1 MSPSLLP
8 SKMARVIFAIVIVL
22 GSFVFTPQATQAAPN
37 AAGSWT
43 ATGALKAARKNH
55 TSTLL
60 PNGMVLIAG
69 GDSNPTALNSVEI
82 YVPEKNGSTL
92 MPAMNSARYSHTATL
107 LSDGTVLVTGGR
119 GASGTLNSAE
129 LYDPIG
135 KTWTNT
141 PTNMTVARSEH
152 TATLLPDGNVL
163 IVGGA
168 NSVPV
173 QTAELYNPV
182 TKTFTA
188 TAGTLNT
195 ARSWH
200 TATRL
205 PNGKVLIVGGYNAGV
220 LSSAEVYDLVSQTFG
235 LTDTPLGLTRHK
247 HTATLLPDG
256 RVLIAGGTGIVTTY
270 NSAEIY
276 DYTFGTRGRFTP
288 VAATMQTRRR
298 EHSAALLPDGRV
310 LLAGGFG
317 DSILN
322 HVDLFDPLTN
332 TFTAGSAMLTPR
344 MNFAVTLLPN
354 GRLLSSGGWSD
365 SGLTA
370 SAETFS
376 APQAYYRWKST
387 TGSLSIG
394 TESPTATLL
403 ANGKVLVAG
412 GIIPQGNNLVYSK
425 LTALYDPV
433 TQTFTMGQMNYAR
446 DQHTATALPNGRA
459 LIFGGIGPNDARVP
473 NVELYDPITNTFID
487 IGNFPSRLS
496 SAAVLLA
503 NGKVLVTGGYD
514 INGSGTYRGAV
525 LYAPSYSGGN
535 GAWFAAVSLAN
546 EARKDHTATLLRNGK
561 VLLAG
566 GINTTAAELYDP
578 NATSNA
584 FSYTGNMT
592 YIRTTGHRAT
602 LLPSGEVLLTGGSNG
617 SGPQASAEIYNP
629 QTGTFRTT
637 TPMSYPRFYHNALLL
652 PNGKVL
658 VTGGDSIT
666 EGILSHSEIYDPAT
680 ETWTRIGSLNQARYN
695 AGAVV
700 LPNGIPIVVAGATH
714 GSAPIASAEILL
726 APFNYAVPLVKK

>member
-1 MSPSLLP
+1 MNTSFLP
-8 SKMARVIFAIVIVL
+8 SKMARIIFAIMILL
-22 GSFVFTPQATQAAPN
+22 GTFAFTPQTTQAATN

-43 ATGALKAARKNH
+43 ATGALKVARKNH

-69 GDSNPTALNSVEI
+69 GDSNPTAMNSVEI

-107 LSDGTVLVTGGR
+107 LPDGTVLVTGGR
-119 GASGTLNSAE
+119 GAAGTLNTAE
-129 LYDPIG
+129 LYDPVG
-135 KTWTNT
+135 KTWTAT
-141 PTNMTVARSEH
+141 PTTMIVARSEH

-168 NSVPV
+168 NTVPV
-173 QTAELYNPV
+173 QTAEIYNPV
-182 TKTFTA
+182 AKTFTA

-235 LTDTPLGLTRHK
+235 LTDTPLGLTRQK

-270 NSAEIY
+270 NNAEIY

-288 VAATMQTRRR
+288 VTATMQTRRR

-332 TFTAGSAMLTPR
+332 TFTAGPAMLTPR

-376 APQAYYRWKST
+376 APQAYYRWKYT

-403 ANGKVLVAG
+403 VNGKVLVAG
-412 GIIPQGNNLVYSK
+412 GIIPQGNNLIYSNR
-425 LTALYDPV
+425 TALYDPV
-433 TQTFTMGQMNYAR
+433 AQTFTMGQMNFAR
-446 DQHTATALPNGRA
+446 NQHIATALPNGRV
-459 LIFGGIGPNDARVP
+459 LIFGGIGPDEAPIP
-473 NVELYDPITNTFID
+473 NVELYDPITNSFID
-487 IGNFPSRLS
+487 LGSFPSRLS
-496 SAAVLLA
+496 SAAVLLP
-503 NGKVLVTGGYD
+503 NGRVLVTCGYVA
-514 INGSGTYRGAV
+514 NGSTYNSAV

-535 GAWFAAVSLAN
+535 GEWFTAVSLTKD
-546 EARKDHTATLLRNGK
+546 ARQEHTATLLRNGK

-566 GINTTAAELYDP
+566 GTNTRSAELYDP
-578 NATSNA
+578 NAAANA
-584 FSYTGNMT
+584 FSYTGNMIA
-592 YIRTTGHRAT
+592 IRRTGARAT

-617 SGPQASAEIYNP
+617 TSTQASAEIYDP
-629 QTGTFRTT
+629 QTGTFRATT
-637 TPMSYPRFYHNALLL
+637 SMSYPRSYHSALLL

-658 VTGGDSIT
+658 VTGGDGDT
-666 EGILSHSEIYDPAT
+666 AGIQSHSEIYDPAT
-680 ETWTRIGSLNQARYN
+680 ETWTRIGSLNQARYR
-695 AGAVV
+695 GADVV
-700 LPNGIPIVVAGATH
+700 LPNGTPIVVGGLTH
-714 GSAPIASAEILL
+714 GHAPVASAEILI